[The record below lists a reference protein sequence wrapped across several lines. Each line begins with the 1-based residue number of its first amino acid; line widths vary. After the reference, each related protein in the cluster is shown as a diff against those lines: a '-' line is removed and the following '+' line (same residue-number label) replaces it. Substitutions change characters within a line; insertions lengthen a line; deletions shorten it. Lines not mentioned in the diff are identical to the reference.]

1 MTDRITKRDR
11 RDAQRRKRRP
21 VHGRSLVHVLAAI
34 AKRAQAARLRLPT
47 SLEGCDERHYGGG
60 AT

>member
-1 MTDRITKRDR
+1 VSGEVHSAPVTDRTTKRDR

-34 AKRAQAARLRLPT
+34 AKRAQAMK
-47 SLEGCDERHYGGG
+47 
-60 AT
+60 